1 MLKACYEEI
10 VTEGVEDV
18 RDGSTSLGALDADIH
33 RLNQILVKASD
44 QAGPVRVM
52 RPRRAKP

>member
-1 MLKACYEEI
+1 M
-10 VTEGVEDV
+10 TEGVDDV

-33 RLNQILVKASD
+33 QLNQSLVKASD